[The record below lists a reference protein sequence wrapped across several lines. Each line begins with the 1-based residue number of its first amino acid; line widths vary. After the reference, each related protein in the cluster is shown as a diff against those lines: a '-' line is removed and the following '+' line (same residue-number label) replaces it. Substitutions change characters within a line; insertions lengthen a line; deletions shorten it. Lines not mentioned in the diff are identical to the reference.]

1 MRPLHV
7 HRRGQAIC
15 RGGRR
20 RNVNSTSSAGIP
32 SSHSRWI
39 NAPDGNTRL
48 AAWRYASQDRW
59 AKTFSLPFSIIL
71 LLPAP
76 ARAQTIEEKAQLC
89 AACHGENGI
98 PQDKATPVIWGQYQG
113 YLYLD
118 LRDYKS
124 GARKNDIMSP
134 LAQTLERDDMMALAL
149 YFSQKRWPDLQQPS
163 APPDVAARA
172 IRANASVGC
181 TGCHQGQYQG
191 EGTQPRL
198 AGQSQEYLRQTM
210 IDFRTR
216 ARGNNPGMTD
226 LMLATSEDDIAALAQ
241 YMAGLQ
247 YLPGQ

>member
-1 MRPLHV
+1 MQRQSSDLSCNGDMIPSTKLPAGAPRTAPV
-7 HRRGQAIC
+7 VR
-15 RGGRR
+15 GRR
-20 RNVNSTSSAGIP
+20 SARTA
-32 SSHSRWI
+32 SRRSWAI
-39 NAPDGNTRL
+39 IAVL
-48 AAWRYASQDRW
+48 ATTW
-59 AKTFSLPFSIIL
+59 
-71 LLPAP
+71 LPAP

-98 PQDKATPVIWGQYQG
+98 PQDKTTPVIWGQYQG

-172 IRANASVGC
+172 TRANASVGC

>member
-1 MRPLHV
+1 MIPSNKLPVGAPRAAPV
-7 HRRGQAIC
+7 VR
-15 RGGRR
+15 GRR
-20 RNVNSTSSAGIP
+20 AALRRSWAIIAV
-32 SSHSRWI
+32 
-39 NAPDGNTRL
+39 L
-48 AAWRYASQDRW
+48 ATTW
-59 AKTFSLPFSIIL
+59 
-71 LLPAP
+71 LPAP

-98 PQDKATPVIWGQYQG
+98 PQDKTTPVIWGQYQG

-124 GARKNDIMSP
+124 GARKNDIMSA
-134 LAQTLERDDMMALAL
+134 LAQSLERDDMMALAL

-172 IRANASVGC
+172 MRANASVGC

>member
-1 MRPLHV
+1 MQRQSSDLSCNGDMIPSTKLPAGAPRTAPV
-7 HRRGQAIC
+7 VR
-15 RGGRR
+15 GRR
-20 RNVNSTSSAGIP
+20 SARTA
-32 SSHSRWI
+32 SRRSWAI
-39 NAPDGNTRL
+39 IAVL
-48 AAWRYASQDRW
+48 ATTW
-59 AKTFSLPFSIIL
+59 
-71 LLPAP
+71 LPAP

>member
-1 MRPLHV
+1 MQRQSSDLSCNGDMIPSTKLPAGAPRTAPV
-7 HRRGQAIC
+7 VR
-15 RGGRR
+15 GRR
-20 RNVNSTSSAGIP
+20 SARTA
-32 SSHSRWI
+32 SRRSWAI
-39 NAPDGNTRL
+39 IAVL
-48 AAWRYASQDRW
+48 ATTW
-59 AKTFSLPFSIIL
+59 
-71 LLPAP
+71 LPAP

-98 PQDKATPVIWGQYQG
+98 PQDKTTPVIWGQYQG

>member
-1 MRPLHV
+1 MQRQSSDLSRNGDMIPSTKLPAGAPRTAPV
-7 HRRGQAIC
+7 VR
-15 RGGRR
+15 GRR
-20 RNVNSTSSAGIP
+20 SARTALRRSWAI
-32 SSHSRWI
+32 I
-39 NAPDGNTRL
+39 AVL
-48 AAWRYASQDRW
+48 ATTW
-59 AKTFSLPFSIIL
+59 
-71 LLPAP
+71 LPAP

-172 IRANASVGC
+172 TRANASVGC